1 MTSKVNWRK
10 SAARDVRPFFG
21 AASLESSMD
30 AAEIR
35 LFEDAQ
41 FSPDPAYVVELT
53 DVEKLAI
60 SVRLNFNQKLAFDT
74 VKKSDLVLAI
84 TAVQPFLKKTRVVG
98 TYALDKELPSEISIG
113 DEVLADLGGGSNV
126 NVEVALCLAKRLP
139 KKPGNPFLLGHWLSK
154 KSFALRAPKLAEE
167 FDIEP
172 TDDEAWKKIGYPEKT
187 LYLVE
192 YFTGMN
198 EPVAKDK
205 QTARV
210 RIHADVYKKLSAE
223 VNQRLAKPILAGLAA
238 DISCQMLVASLSDWE
253 TADEVAP
260 QSPLAACL
268 KKIQRVQH
276 CTFEELKKMVQQP
289 GTPKLKALLHV
300 DQQTV
305 RSIVEA

>member
-1 MTSKVNWRK
+1 MTSKVNWHK
-10 SAARDVRPFFG
+10 SAVRDVRPFF
-21 AASLESSMD
+21 AAVSLESSMD

-35 LFEDAQ
+35 LFENAQ
-41 FSPDPAYVVELT
+41 FSPELAFVVEPT
-53 DVEKLAI
+53 DVEKLVI
-60 SVRLNFNQKLAFDT
+60 SIRVNFNQELAFET
-74 VKKSDLVLAI
+74 VKKGDLVLAV
-84 TAVQPFLKKTRVVG
+84 TAVQPFLKKTRIVA
-98 TYALDKELPSEISIG
+98 TFPIDDKLPSEIPIE
-113 DEVLADLGGGSNV
+113 DEVLADLGGGSNM

-192 YFTGMN
+192 YFGGMN

-210 RIHADVYKKLSAE
+210 RVHADVYKKLSAE
-223 VNQRLAKPILAGLAA
+223 VNQRLAKPILSELAA
-238 DISCQMLVASLSDWE
+238 EISCQMLAASWSDWE
-253 TADEVAP
+253 VADEVTP
-260 QSPLAACL
+260 QSPLAAFL
-268 KKIQRVQH
+268 KKIHRLQP
-276 CTFEELKKMVQQP
+276 CTLEDLKKMVQQP
-289 GTPKLKALLHV
+289 GMPKLRALLHV

>member
-1 MTSKVNWRK
+1 MTSKVNWHK

-21 AASLESSMD
+21 AVSLESSME
-30 AAEIR
+30 AAEIQ
-35 LFEDAQ
+35 LFEDAK
-41 FSPDPAYVVELT
+41 FSADPSFVVEPT

-60 SVRLNFNQKLAFDT
+60 SIRLNFNQKLAFEA
-74 VKKSDLVLAI
+74 VKKGDLVLAV
-84 TAVQPFLKKTRVVG
+84 TAVQPFLKKTRVVAQ
-98 TYALDKELPSEISIG
+98 YPIDNELPTEISIG
-113 DEVLADLGGGSNV
+113 DEILADLGGGSNI
-126 NVEVALCLAKRLP
+126 NVDVALCLAKRLP
-139 KKPGNPFLLGHWLSK
+139 KKPGSPFLLGHWLSK

-172 TDDEAWKKIGYPEKT
+172 TDDEAWKKIGYPAKT

-210 RIHADVYKKLSAE
+210 RVHSDVYKKLSAE
-223 VNQRLAKPILAGLAA
+223 VNQRLAKPMLAELAA
-238 DISCQMLVASLSDWE
+238 EISCQMLAASWPDWE
-253 TADEVAP
+253 LDEEVAP
-260 QSPLAACL
+260 QSPLAAFM
-268 KKIQRVQH
+268 KKIQRLQP
-276 CTFEELKKMVQQP
+276 CALDDLKKMVREP
-289 GTPKLKALLHV
+289 GMPKLRALLHV